1 MKENF
6 DIFLIVMALLAA
18 VVYAALHFFEAGY
31 GYLFDRRYGPPVPN
45 RVGWMVMESPV
56 FILMCVLWASSE
68 RMWQAG
74 PLALFCLFQ
83 AHYLQRAFIFPL
95 LIRGKGRMP
104 LGIVVMGMVFNTLNA
119 LMQGGWIFYVS
130 PADYYAGWFAQ
141 PYIYIGGALFVAG
154 MAVNLHSDHIIRHLR
169 RPGDTRHYIPAGHV
183 PLRLVGQLLRRTARM
198 GGIRRSLVVVGRN
211 GLRMVDL
218 RQPRTAR
225 RIAAPPLRAGV
236 RRRVFAPSPQTDH
249 PLHLLTR
256 LKGGVQVAD
265 GPLQRFSPG
274 SAPAGLR
281 RRIQGR
287 RKNFTFRNEFCASDF
302 QPSTSNSQLSI
313 QCPLHFSPL
322 IN

>member
-104 LGIVVMGMVFNTLNA
+104 LGIVLMGMVFNTLNA

-169 RPGDTRHYIPAGHV
+169 RPGDTRHYIPRGGMFRYVSSANYFGDLIKKETGKSAQEYIQLTTIDRAKELLIEGRKSVSEIAYELGFKYPHH
-183 PLRLVGQLLRRTARM
+183 LSRLFKK
-198 GGIRRSLVVVGRN
+198 VVGYT
-211 GLRMVDL
+211 
-218 RQPRTAR
+218 P
-225 RIAAPPLRAGV
+225 
-236 RRRVFAPSPQTDH
+236 
-249 PLHLLTR
+249 
-256 LKGGVQVAD
+256 
-265 GPLQRFSPG
+265 
-274 SAPAGLR
+274 
-281 RRIQGR
+281 
-287 RKNFTFRNEFCASDF
+287 NEYK
-302 QPSTSNSQLSI
+302 TLSV
-313 QCPLHFSPL
+313 
-322 IN
+322 